1 MNHSSSPP
9 MTLKDEPAQYIT
21 MITIDGHTK
30 SFSASQADKRREFSK
45 RQNLRRQVFREMTT
59 YQIFPLQAMAIHDFN
74 KILRD
79 SYNGGVHTTGNNTDS
94 DDGSDSCVRE
104 MTRQRQSAE
113 RVGCDDASSA
123 SLPDGEHNLR
133 QKFKREFLIEKSI
146 NISAATVT
154 EEKREDN
161 LDAPMVGKQTNT
173 GHVDEDPKPVIST
186 SVASNDNDSQQ
197 SNMTPTEKNNHL
209 HVTKA
214 DSVISSKSDHH
225 HSHTNQSM
233 PQFLSTLWSME
244 PRLFAMET
252 SVKGKRRYISSHLGR
267 FMDHYWRECDG
278 YSRHYYELIK
288 ESTPCRLY
296 FGE

>member
-21 MITIDGHTK
+21 MINIDGHTK

-45 RQNLRRQVFREMTT
+45 RQNLRRLVFREMTT
-59 YQIFPLQAMAIHDFN
+59 YQIFPLQAMAIHDFD

-79 SYNGGVHTTGNNTDS
+79 SYNGGVDTTGNNTDS

-104 MTRQRQSAE
+104 MTRQSAE
-113 RVGCDDASSA
+113 SVDCDYDGSSA
-123 SLPDGEHNLR
+123 SLPDGDHHLR
-133 QKFKREFLIEKSI
+133 QQFKREFLIEKSI
-146 NISAATVT
+146 NISATAVT

-161 LDAPMVGKQTNT
+161 LDAPMVGKQTRI
-173 GHVDEDPKPVIST
+173 GHVPVNST
-186 SVASNDNDSQQ
+186 SVAANDNDSQQ
-197 SNMTPTEKNNHL
+197 SKLPPTERINPL

-214 DSVISSKSDHH
+214 ESAISSNSDYH
-225 HSHTNQSM
+225 HSQTNQPM

-252 SVKGKRRYISSHLGR
+252 SMKGKRRYISSHLGR

-288 ESTPCRLY
+288 QSTPCRLY